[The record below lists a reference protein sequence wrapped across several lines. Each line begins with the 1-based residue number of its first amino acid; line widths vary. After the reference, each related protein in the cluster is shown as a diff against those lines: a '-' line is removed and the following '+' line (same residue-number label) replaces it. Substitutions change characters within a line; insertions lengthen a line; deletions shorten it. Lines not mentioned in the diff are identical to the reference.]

1 MVDAVDRMLD
11 VRTNSITPF
20 LRVRMRLS
28 GAGVDVSWTQTVLG
42 LIPLRR
48 RSASCPDRAKAWL
61 GPRFFPDRAL
71 FSLLALAV
79 ALSASGWLKAIVGV
93 VAGVTAILSVVMVLN
108 LPEAG
113 GSTARVPVCWLHRRR
128 ITDFLRE
135 DG

>member
-1 MVDAVDRMLD
+1 MVGKVERTLD

-20 LRVRMRLS
+20 LRVRMRVS
-28 GAGVDVSWTQTVLG
+28 GAAVNVSWTQTVVG
-42 LIPLRR
+42 LVPLRR
-48 RSASCPDRAKAWL
+48 RSASCPDRADARL
-61 GPRFFPDRAL
+61 APRFFPDRAL
-71 FSLLALAV
+71 FSLLSLAV
-79 ALSASGWLKAIVGV
+79 ALSTSGWLKPVAGV

-128 ITDFLRE
+128 IADFLRK